1 MEWLS
6 TALKFVDFIGKK
18 IFFVLG
24 LKNYFFLMGFYMGKF
39 E

>member
-6 TALKFVDFIGKK
+6 TTLKVVDFIDKK
-18 IFFVLG
+18 YFFVLG
-24 LKNYFFLMGFYMGKF
+24 LKNYFFLMGFNMGKF